1 MAYGGGGR
9 EGVRLEKTYGIYT
22 DQEFQTSGLNS
33 KESEHLLSQ
42 TIAKHNSL
50 T

>member
-1 MAYGGGGR
+1 MAYGGGG
-9 EGVRLEKTYGIYT
+9 GSGWKTYGIYT
-22 DQEFQTSGLNS
+22 DQEFQNSGLNS

-42 TIAKHNSL
+42 TIANHNSL

>member
-1 MAYGGGGR
+1 MGGGG
-9 EGVRLEKTYGIYT
+9 GGGQAGKTYGIYT

-33 KESEHLLSQ
+33 KENEHLLSQ